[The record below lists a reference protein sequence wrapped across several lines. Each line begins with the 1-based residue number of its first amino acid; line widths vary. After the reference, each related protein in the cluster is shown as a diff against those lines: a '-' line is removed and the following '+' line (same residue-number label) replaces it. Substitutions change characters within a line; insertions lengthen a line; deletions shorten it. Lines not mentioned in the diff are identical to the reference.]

1 VNAGQWTRI
10 IVEDDGMMRPERPRK
25 VLRSPFL
32 YAEQRS
38 IRCPAAV
45 QKRRSFARADG
56 QCGPGLRRRSGAFC
70 VDAAVSS

>member
-1 VNAGQWTRI
+1 
-10 IVEDDGMMRPERPRK
+10 MMRPERPRK

-56 QCGPGLRRRSGAFC
+56 QCGPGSAAQERRFLR
-70 VDAAVSS
+70 